1 LIFVI
6 IVPRILAAG
15 NAITLPDMKRLP
27 FWRYLFIIKVMI
39 LAAKFLLLIV
49 LLIMLLRWK
58 VDLSLAVFLVSL
70 LTIVLFAINLKLAA
84 RSAWAGISAGET
96 LELFLIIVLVQTI
109 GAVQKSRRMYDRLV
123 DALNTMIRDKRLV
136 AMASPAIIGFL
147 PMPGGALLSAP
158 LVDVS
163 TAKMK
168 LKPAFNAFL
177 NFWFRHDWELIWP
190 LYAGLLLFQTLSRIP
205 MRRIIL
211 FQLPF
216 SILHIAAGL
225 AVSFWYFRRYGI
237 KREIHSQNNGF
248 HVTVRDFFSGTWP
261 ILAVILLFFVK
272 VPPLLP
278 LPLHWALL
286 LVTVLLSVLK
296 KVGPREIGAI
306 VFAKT
311 TIRSLLVI
319 AAVIVFQR
327 LIEVSA
333 AFDVLKTMNI
343 SLGMAVLF
351 IFLVSFTVAF
361 LTGVNTAYIAI
372 AFPVLLPL
380 IQHLPN
386 YFYLSLYIYVIG
398 FAGILV
404 SPLHLCLV
412 LTNEY
417 FGASLLDVYRYMAIP
432 IFLMIAIAT
441 GLVLIL

>member
-1 LIFVI
+1 
-6 IVPRILAAG
+6 
-15 NAITLPDMKRLP
+15 
-27 FWRYLFIIKVMI
+27 MI
-39 LAAKFLLLIV
+39 LALKFILLVALLILLL
-49 LLIMLLRWK
+49 RRK
-58 VDLSLAVFLVSL
+58 VDLSLAVFVLTL
-70 LTIVLFAINLKLAA
+70 LTVALFAVNPLLAA
-84 RSAWAGISAGET
+84 RSAWQGLGDRET
-96 LELFLIIVLVQTI
+96 LELFLIIVLVQFI
-109 GAVQKSRRMYDRLV
+109 GAVQKSRRMYDRLI
-123 DALNTMIRDKRLV
+123 DSLNTMVGDKRLV
-136 AMASPAIIGFL
+136 AMVSPAIIGFL

-158 LVDVS
+158 LVQIS
-163 TAKMK
+163 TERMR

-190 LYAGLLLFQTLSRIP
+190 LYAGLLLFQAMSRIP

-216 SILHIAAGL
+216 SVLHILMGL
-225 AVSFWYFRRYGI
+225 AVAFLYFRSHDIR
-237 KREIHSQNNGF
+237 REQPGASHGLPA
-248 HVTVRDFFSGTWP
+248 TLRDFFAGTWP
-261 ILAVILLFFVK
+261 ILAVILLFFAK
-272 VPPLLP
+272 LPPLLP

-286 LVTVLLSVLK
+286 LVAAVLSLWK
-296 KVGPREIGAI
+296 KVGVKEIGAI
-306 VFAKT
+306 VFGKT
-311 TIRSLLVI
+311 TVRSLLVI

-327 LIEVSA
+327 VLQVSS
-333 AFDVLKTMNI
+333 AFDTLRTMDI
-343 SLGMAVLF
+343 SLGMVVAF
-351 IFLVSFTVAF
+351 IFLVSFTTAF

-417 FGASLLDVYRYMAIP
+417 FGASLLDVYRYMAVP
-432 IFLMIAIAT
+432 VFVMIALAT

>member
-1 LIFVI
+1 LLFAALLII
-6 IVPRILAAG
+6 IDFPIWSEKL
-15 NAITLPDMKRLP
+15 
-27 FWRYLFIIKVMI
+27 I
-39 LAAKFLLLIV
+39 LAAKFLLLVV
-49 LLIMLLRWK
+49 LLILLLRWK
-58 VDLSLAVFLVSL
+58 VDLSLAVFTITL
-70 LTIVLFAINLKLAA
+70 LTVALFGVNLFKAGA
-84 RSAWAGISAGET
+84 SAWEGVSDPET
-96 LELFLIIVLVQTI
+96 LELFLIIVLVQYI

-123 DALNTMIRDKRLV
+123 DSLNTMVRDKRLV
-136 AMASPAIIGFL
+136 AMVSPAIIGFL

-158 LVDVS
+158 LVQVS
-163 TAKMK
+163 TEKMK
-168 LKPAFNAFL
+168 LQPAFNAFL

-190 LYAGLLLFQTLSRIP
+190 LYAGLLLFQTMSRIP

-216 SILHIAAGL
+216 SILHIVAGL
-225 AVSFWYFRRYGI
+225 AVSFWYFRRHGI
-237 KREIHSQNNGF
+237 EREQPGPSNGIHA
-248 HVTVRDFFSGTWP
+248 TVRDFFSGTWP

-286 LVTVLLSVLK
+286 LVAAVLSVWK
-296 KVGPREIGAI
+296 KVGAKEIGAV
-306 VFAKT
+306 VFAKA

-327 LIEVSA
+327 VIQISS
-333 AFDVLKTMNI
+333 AFDSLKTMDI
-343 SLGMAVLF
+343 SLGMAVAF

-386 YFYLSLYIYVIG
+386 YFYLSLYIYVVG

-432 IFLMIAIAT
+432 ILLMIGIAT

>member
-1 LIFVI
+1 ML
-6 IVPRILAAG
+6 
-15 NAITLPDMKRLP
+15 
-27 FWRYLFIIKVMI
+27 
-39 LAAKFLLLIV
+39 LAAKFLLLVV
-49 LLIMLLRWK
+49 LLILLLRWK
-58 VDLSLAVFLVSL
+58 VDLSLAVFLITL
-70 LTIVLFAINLKLAA
+70 LTIALFGVNLLDAGG
-84 RSAWAGISAGET
+84 RAWAGVIDRET
-96 LELFLIIVLVQTI
+96 LELFLIIVLVQYI
-109 GAVQKSRRMYDRLV
+109 GAVQKSRHMYDRLI
-123 DALNTMIRDKRLV
+123 DSLNTMIRDKRIV
-136 AMASPAIIGFL
+136 AMVSPAIIGFL

-158 LVDVS
+158 LVEVS
-163 TAKMK
+163 TGKMK

-190 LYAGLLLFQTLSRIP
+190 LYAGLLLFQAMSRIP

-216 SILHIAAGL
+216 SLLHITMGL
-225 AVSFWYFRRYGI
+225 VVSFLYFRRHGI
-237 KREIHSQNNGF
+237 RREHPGPSNGIHA
-248 HVTVRDFFSGTWP
+248 TLRDFFAGTWP
-261 ILAVILLFFVK
+261 ILAVILLFFIK

-286 LVTVLLSVLK
+286 LVAAVLSIWK
-296 KVGPREIGAI
+296 KVGPREIAAI
-306 VFAKT
+306 VFGKT
-311 TIRSLLVI
+311 TVRSLLVI

-327 LIEVSA
+327 VLQISS
-333 AFDVLKTMNI
+333 AFDTLKTMNI
-343 SLGMAVLF
+343 SLGLVVLF

-398 FAGILV
+398 YAGILI

-417 FGASLLDVYRYMAIP
+417 FAAPLLEVYRYMAIP
-432 IFLMIAIAT
+432 IFMMIVLAT
-441 GLVLIL
+441 GLVLVL

>member
-1 LIFVI
+1 ML
-6 IVPRILAAG
+6 
-15 NAITLPDMKRLP
+15 
-27 FWRYLFIIKVMI
+27 
-39 LAAKFLLLIV
+39 LAAKFLLLVI
-49 LLIMLLRWK
+49 LLILLLRWK
-58 VDLSLAVFLVSL
+58 VDLSLAVLLITL
-70 LTIVLFAINLKLAA
+70 LTIALFRVNLLKAG
-84 RSAWAGISAGET
+84 RSAWKGIRDRET
-96 LELFLIIVLVQTI
+96 LELFLIIVLVQFV
-109 GAVQKSRRMYDRLV
+109 GAVQKSRRMYDRLI
-123 DALNTMIRDKRLV
+123 DSLNTMIRDKRLV
-136 AMASPAIIGFL
+136 AMVSPAIIGFL

-158 LVDVS
+158 LVQVS
-163 TAKMK
+163 TDRMK

-190 LYAGLLLFQTLSRIP
+190 LYAGLLLFQTMSRIP

-216 SILHIAAGL
+216 SILHILMGL
-225 AVSFWYFRRYGI
+225 AVAFLYFRRHGI
-237 KREIHSQNNGF
+237 RREHPGPSNGF
-248 HVTVRDFFSGTWP
+248 HATARDFFAGTWP
-261 ILAVILLFFVK
+261 ILAVILLYFVK

-286 LVTVLLSVLK
+286 LVAAALSIWK
-296 KVGPREIGAI
+296 KVAPREIGNI
-306 VFAKT
+306 VFGRT

-327 LIEVSA
+327 VLQVSS
-333 AFDVLKTMNI
+333 AFDSLKTMDI
-343 SLGMAVLF
+343 SLGLVVAF

-386 YFYLSLYIYVIG
+386 YFYLSLYIYVVG

-432 IFLMIAIAT
+432 ILTMIALAT
-441 GLVLIL
+441 GLVLVL

>member
-1 LIFVI
+1 L
-6 IVPRILAAG
+6 
-15 NAITLPDMKRLP
+15 
-27 FWRYLFIIKVMI
+27 I
-39 LAAKFLLLIV
+39 LAAKFLLLVV
-49 LLIMLLRWK
+49 LLILLLRWK
-58 VDLSLAVFLVSL
+58 VELSLAVFAVTL
-70 LTIVLFAINLKLAA
+70 LTVALFGVKLLKAGE
-84 RSAWAGISAGET
+84 SAWAGVSDPQT
-96 LELFLIIVLVQTI
+96 LELFLIIILVQYI
-109 GAVQKSRRMYDRLV
+109 GAVQKSRRMYDRLI
-123 DALNTMIRDKRLV
+123 DSLNTMIRDKRLV
-136 AMASPAIIGFL
+136 AMVSPAIIGFL

-158 LVDVS
+158 LVQVS
-163 TAKMK
+163 TDKMK

-190 LYAGLLLFQTLSRIP
+190 LYAGLLLFQTLSRLP

-216 SILHIAAGL
+216 SILHISTGL
-225 AVSFWYFRRYGI
+225 AVSFWYFRRHGI
-237 KREIHSQNNGF
+237 QREYPGASNGIHA
-248 HVTVRDFFSGTWP
+248 TVRDFFSGTWP
-261 ILAVILLFFVK
+261 ILAVVLLFFVK

-286 LVTVLLSVLK
+286 LVAAILSIWK
-296 KVGPREIGAI
+296 KVGAKEIGAVI
-306 VFAKT
+306 FGKS

-327 LIEVSA
+327 VIQISS
-333 AFDVLKTMNI
+333 AFDTLKTMDI
-343 SLGMAVLF
+343 SLGLAVAF
-351 IFLVSFTVAF
+351 IFMVSFTVAF

-386 YFYLSLYIYVIG
+386 YFYLSLYIYVVG

-412 LTNEY
+412 LNNEY

-432 IFLMIAIAT
+432 ILLMIGIAT

>member
-1 LIFVI
+1 MV
-6 IVPRILAAG
+6 LA
-15 NAITLPDMKRLP
+15 
-27 FWRYLFIIKVMI
+27 V
-39 LAAKFLLLIV
+39 KFLLLIV
-49 LLIMLLRWK
+49 LLILLLRWK
-58 VDLSLAVFLVSL
+58 VDLALAVFLVSL
-70 LTIVLFAINLKLAA
+70 LTVALFAINLKLAA
-84 RSAWAGISAGET
+84 RNAWAGIVDRET
-96 LELFLIIVLVQTI
+96 LELFLIIVLVQYI
-109 GAVQKSRRMYDRLV
+109 GAVQKSRHMYDRLIN
-123 DALNTMIRDKRLV
+123 ALNTMIRDKRLV
-136 AMASPAIIGFL
+136 AMVSPAIIGFL

-163 TAKMK
+163 TGKMK

-190 LYAGLLLFQTLSRIP
+190 LYAGLLLFQTMSRIP

-216 SILHIAAGL
+216 SLLHIAMGL
-225 AVSFWYFRRYGI
+225 VVSFLYFRRHGI
-237 KREIHSQNNGF
+237 RREHPGPGNGIHATLS
-248 HVTVRDFFSGTWP
+248 DFLVGTWP

-272 VPPLLP
+272 APPLLP

-286 LVTVLLSVLK
+286 LVAVLLSGLK

-327 LIEVSA
+327 LIEISA
-333 AFDVLKTMNI
+333 AFDVLKSMDI
-343 SLGMAVLF
+343 SLGMVVFF
-351 IFLVSFTVAF
+351 IFLVSFTVGF

-432 IFLMIAIAT
+432 IFVMIAVAT
-441 GLVLIL
+441 GLVMVL

>member
-1 LIFVI
+1 
-6 IVPRILAAG
+6 
-15 NAITLPDMKRLP
+15 
-27 FWRYLFIIKVMI
+27 MI
-39 LAAKFLLLIV
+39 LAVKFLLLVV
-49 LLIMLLRWK
+49 LLILLLRWK
-58 VDLSLAVFLVSL
+58 VDLALAVFLVSL
-70 LTIVLFAINLKLAA
+70 LTVVLFAISMKLAV
-84 RSAWAGISAGET
+84 RSAWEGISARET
-96 LELFLIIVLVQTI
+96 LELFLIIVLVQYI
-109 GAVQKSRRMYDRLV
+109 GAVQKSRRMYDRLI
-123 DALNTMIRDKRLV
+123 DSLNTMIRDKRLV
-136 AMASPAIIGFL
+136 AMVSPAIIGFL

-163 TAKMK
+163 TSKMK

-190 LYAGLLLFQTLSRIP
+190 LYAGLLLFQTMSRIP

-216 SILHIAAGL
+216 SILHIGAGL
-225 AVSFWYFRRYGI
+225 AVSFWYFRRHGI
-237 KREIHSQNNGF
+237 GREHPGPSNGIHA
-248 HVTVRDFFSGTWP
+248 TIRDFFSGTWP

-311 TIRSLLVI
+311 MIRSLLVI

-333 AFDVLKTMNI
+333 AFDVLKTMDI
-343 SLGMAVLF
+343 SLGMVVLF

-432 IFLMIAIAT
+432 VLLMIGIAT

>member
-1 LIFVI
+1 L
-6 IVPRILAAG
+6 
-15 NAITLPDMKRLP
+15 
-27 FWRYLFIIKVMI
+27 I
-39 LAAKFLLLIV
+39 LAAKFLLLVV
-49 LLIMLLRWK
+49 LLILLLRWK
-58 VDLSLAVFLVSL
+58 VDLSLAVLVITL
-70 LTIVLFAINLKLAA
+70 LTVALFRVDLRTAG
-84 RSAWAGISAGET
+84 RSAWEGLRDRET
-96 LELFLIIVLVQTI
+96 LELFLIIVLVQYI
-109 GAVQKSRRMYDRLV
+109 GAVQKSRQMYDRLI
-123 DALNTMIRDKRLV
+123 DSLNTMVRDKRLV
-136 AMASPAIIGFL
+136 AMVSPAIIGFL

-158 LVDVS
+158 LVQVS
-163 TAKMK
+163 TDRMK

-190 LYAGLLLFQTLSRIP
+190 LYAGLLLFQTMSRIP
-205 MRRIIL
+205 MRHIIL

-216 SILHIAAGL
+216 SILHIVMGL
-225 AVSFWYFRRYGI
+225 VVSFLYFRRHGI
-237 KREIHSQNNGF
+237 KREHPGPSNGIHA
-248 HVTVRDFFSGTWP
+248 TVRDFFSGTWP
-261 ILAVILLFFVK
+261 ILAVILLFFIK

-286 LVTVLLSVLK
+286 LVAAILSVWK
-296 KVGPREIGAI
+296 KVGLKEIGAI

-327 LIEVSA
+327 VIQISA
-333 AFDVLKTMNI
+333 AFDTLKTMDI
-343 SLGMAVLF
+343 SLGLVVAF

-432 IFLMIAIAT
+432 IFIMIALAT
-441 GLVLIL
+441 GLVLVL

>member
-1 LIFVI
+1 
-6 IVPRILAAG
+6 
-15 NAITLPDMKRLP
+15 
-27 FWRYLFIIKVMI
+27 MI
-39 LAAKFLLLIV
+39 LALKFIMLVV
-49 LLIMLLRWK
+49 LLILLLRWK
-58 VDLSLAVFLVSL
+58 VELSLAVLAITA
-70 LTIVLFAINLKLAA
+70 LTVVLFRGNLLQAA
-84 RSAWAGISAGET
+84 RSAWQGLSDPET
-96 LELFLIIVLVQTI
+96 LELFLIIVLVQAI
-109 GAVQKSRRMYDRLV
+109 GAVQKSRRMYDRLI
-123 DALNTMIRDKRLV
+123 DSLNTMVRDKRLV
-136 AMASPAIIGFL
+136 AMVSPAIIGFL

-158 LVDVS
+158 LVQVS

-168 LKPAFNAFL
+168 LKPAFSAFL

-216 SILHIAAGL
+216 SFLHVVMGL
-225 AVSFWYFRRYGI
+225 AVAFLYFRRHGVGPDRPAPGNGI
-237 KREIHSQNNGF
+237 HA
-248 HVTVRDFFSGTWP
+248 TARDFFAGTWP
-261 ILAVILLFFVK
+261 ILAVIVLFFAK
-272 VPPLLP
+272 LPPLLP

-286 LVTVLLSVLK
+286 LVTAGLSIWK
-296 KVGPREIGAI
+296 KVGPREIASI
-306 VFAKT
+306 VFGKT

-327 LIEVSA
+327 VLQASS
-333 AFDVLKTMNI
+333 AFDTLRTMDF
-343 SLGMAVLF
+343 SLGMVVVF

-386 YFYLSLYIYVIG
+386 YFYLCLYIYVVG

-404 SPLHLCLV
+404 SPLHLCLI

-417 FGASLLDVYRYMAIP
+417 FGASLLDVYRYMAVP
-432 IFLMIAIAT
+432 IFVMIALAT
-441 GLVLIL
+441 GLVLVL

>member
-1 LIFVI
+1 L
-6 IVPRILAAG
+6 
-15 NAITLPDMKRLP
+15 
-27 FWRYLFIIKVMI
+27 I

-49 LLIMLLRWK
+49 LLVLLLRWK
-58 VDLSLAVFLVSL
+58 IDLSLAVFAISL
-70 LTIVLFAINLKLAA
+70 LTVALFAINLKLAVG
-84 RSAWAGISAGET
+84 SAWAGVSAGET
-96 LELFLIIVLVQTI
+96 LELFLIIVLVQFI
-109 GAVQKSRRMYDRLV
+109 GAVQKSRKMYDRLIES
-123 DALNTMIRDKRLV
+123 LNTMIGDKRLV
-136 AMASPAIIGFL
+136 AMVSPAIVGFL

-163 TAKMK
+163 TARMK

-190 LYAGLLLFQTLSRIP
+190 LYAGLLLFQTMSRIP

-216 SILHIAAGL
+216 SILHIAMGL
-225 AVSFWYFRRYGI
+225 VVSFLYFRRHGI
-237 KREIHSQNNGF
+237 GREQPDSRNGF
-248 HVTVRDFFSGTWP
+248 HATLRDFFAGTWP

-272 VPPLLP
+272 APPLLP

-286 LVTVLLSVLK
+286 LVAAMLSVWK
-296 KVGPREIGAI
+296 KVGPREIGGI

-311 TIRSLLVI
+311 TVRSLLVI

-333 AFDVLKTMNI
+333 AFDVLKTMHI

-351 IFLVSFTVAF
+351 IFLVSFTVGF

-398 FAGILV
+398 YAGILV

-417 FGASLLDVYRYMAIP
+417 FAAPLLEVYRYMAIP
-432 IFLMIAIAT
+432 IIIMIVVAT

>member
-1 LIFVI
+1 L
-6 IVPRILAAG
+6 ILA
-15 NAITLPDMKRLP
+15 
-27 FWRYLFIIKVMI
+27 V
-39 LAAKFLLLIV
+39 KFLLLVV
-49 LLIMLLRWK
+49 LLILLLRWK
-58 VDLSLAVFLVSL
+58 VDLALAVFLVSL
-70 LTIVLFAINLKLAA
+70 LTVVLFAINLKLAA
-84 RSAWAGISAGET
+84 SSAWAGISARET
-96 LELFLIIVLVQTI
+96 LELFLIIVLVQYI
-109 GAVQKSRRMYDRLV
+109 GTVQKSRRMYDRLI
-123 DALNTMIRDKRLV
+123 DSLNTMIRDKRLV
-136 AMASPAIIGFL
+136 AIVSPAIIGFL

-190 LYAGLLLFQTLSRIP
+190 LYAGLLLFQTMSRIP
-205 MRRIIL
+205 MRRIIM

-216 SILHIAAGL
+216 SILHIVAGL
-225 AVSFWYFRRYGI
+225 AVAFWYFRRYGI
-237 KREIHSQNNGF
+237 EREHPGPSSGIHA
-248 HVTVRDFFSGTWP
+248 TVRDFFSGTWP

-272 VPPLLP
+272 IPPLLP

-296 KVGPREIGAI
+296 KVGPREIGSI

-333 AFDVLKTMNI
+333 AFEVLKTMNI
-343 SLGMAVLF
+343 SLGVVVLF

-417 FGASLLDVYRYMAIP
+417 FGASLLDVYRYMAVP
-432 IFLMIAIAT
+432 ILVMILLAT

>member
-1 LIFVI
+1 
-6 IVPRILAAG
+6 
-15 NAITLPDMKRLP
+15 
-27 FWRYLFIIKVMI
+27 MI
-39 LAAKFLLLIV
+39 LAPKFLLLIV
-49 LLIMLLRWK
+49 LLILLLRWK
-58 VDLSLAVFLVSL
+58 VDLALAVFLVSV
-70 LTIVLFAINLKLAA
+70 LTIALFAVNLKLAV
-84 RSAWAGISAGET
+84 RSAWAGISARET
-96 LELFLIIVLVQTI
+96 LELFLIIVLVQFI

-123 DALNTMIRDKRLV
+123 EALNTMIRDKRLV
-136 AMASPAIIGFL
+136 AMVSPAIIGFL

-190 LYAGLLLFQTLSRIP
+190 LYAGLLLFQTMSRIP

-216 SILHIAAGL
+216 SILHIVAGL
-225 AVSFWYFRRYGI
+225 GVSFWYFRRYGI
-237 KREIHSQNNGF
+237 GREHPGPSNGV
-248 HVTVRDFFSGTWP
+248 HATVRDFFSGTWP

-286 LVTVLLSVLK
+286 LVAVLLSVMK
-296 KVGPREIGAI
+296 KVGVREIGTI

-432 IFLMIAIAT
+432 IFVMIALAT
-441 GLVLIL
+441 GLVLVL

>member
-1 LIFVI
+1 ML
-6 IVPRILAAG
+6 
-15 NAITLPDMKRLP
+15 
-27 FWRYLFIIKVMI
+27 
-39 LAAKFLLLIV
+39 LAAKFLLLVV
-49 LLIMLLRWK
+49 LLILLLRRK
-58 VDLSLAVFLVSL
+58 VDLSLAVLAITL
-70 LTIVLFAINLKLAA
+70 LTIALFRVNLVQAGGN
-84 RSAWAGISAGET
+84 AWQGVRDRET
-96 LELFLIIVLVQTI
+96 LELLLIIVLVQYI
-109 GAVQKSRRMYDRLV
+109 GTVQKSRKMYDRLI
-123 DALNTMIRDKRLV
+123 DSLNTMIRDKRLV
-136 AMASPAIIGFL
+136 AMVSPAIIGFL

-158 LVDVS
+158 LVHVS
-163 TAKMK
+163 TEKMK

-190 LYAGLLLFQTLSRIP
+190 LYAGLLLFQTMSRIP

-216 SILHIAAGL
+216 SLLHILMGL
-225 AVSFWYFRRYGI
+225 AVAFLYFRRHNI
-237 KREIHSQNNGF
+237 VRERPGTSNGL
-248 HVTVRDFFSGTWP
+248 HATLRDFFAGTWP
-261 ILAVILLFFVK
+261 ILAVIVLFFAK
-272 VPPLLP
+272 LPPLLP

-286 LVTVLLSVLK
+286 LVAAVLSLWK
-296 KVGPREIGAI
+296 KVGPREIASI
-306 VFAKT
+306 VFGKT

-319 AAVIVFQR
+319 VAVIVFQR
-327 LIEVSA
+327 VLQASS
-333 AFDVLKTMNI
+333 AFDTLKTMDI
-343 SLGMAVLF
+343 SLGMVVFF
-351 IFLVSFTVAF
+351 IFIVSFTVAF

-417 FGASLLDVYRYMAIP
+417 FGASLLAVYRYMAIP
-432 IFLMIAIAT
+432 IALMIIIAT

>member
-1 LIFVI
+1 L
-6 IVPRILAAG
+6 ILA
-15 NAITLPDMKRLP
+15 
-27 FWRYLFIIKVMI
+27 V
-39 LAAKFLLLIV
+39 KFLLLVI
-49 LLIMLLRWK
+49 LLILLLRWK

-70 LTIVLFAINLKLAA
+70 LTIALFAVNLKLAV
-84 RSAWAGISAGET
+84 RSAWQGISAGET
-96 LELFLIIVLVQTI
+96 LELFLIIVLVQYI
-109 GAVQKSRRMYDRLV
+109 GAVQKSRRMYDRLI
-123 DALNTMIRDKRLV
+123 DALNTMVRDKRLV
-136 AMASPAIIGFL
+136 AIVSPAIIGFL

-190 LYAGLLLFQTLSRIP
+190 LYAGLLLFQTMSRIP

-225 AVSFWYFRRYGI
+225 AVSFWYFRHYGI
-237 KREIHSQNNGF
+237 SKEHPGPANGIHA
-248 HVTVRDFFSGTWP
+248 TVRDFISGTWP

-272 VPPLLP
+272 LPPLLP

-296 KVGPREIGAI
+296 KVGLREIGAI

-319 AAVIVFQR
+319 AAVIIFQR

-386 YFYLSLYIYVIG
+386 YFYLALYVYVIG

-417 FGASLLDVYRYMAIP
+417 FGASLLDVYRYMALP
-432 IFLMIAIAT
+432 ILLMIAIAT

>member
-1 LIFVI
+1 
-6 IVPRILAAG
+6 
-15 NAITLPDMKRLP
+15 
-27 FWRYLFIIKVMI
+27 MI
-39 LAAKFLLLIV
+39 LAVKFLLLVV
-49 LLIMLLRWK
+49 LLILLLRWK

-70 LTIVLFAINLKLAA
+70 LTIALFAINLKLAV
-84 RSAWAGISAGET
+84 RSAWEGISARET
-96 LELFLIIVLVQTI
+96 LELFLIIVLVQYI
-109 GAVQKSRRMYDRLV
+109 GAVQKTRRMYDRLV

-136 AMASPAIIGFL
+136 AMVSPAIIGFL

-190 LYAGLLLFQTLSRIP
+190 LYAGLLLFQTMSRIP

-225 AVSFWYFRRYGI
+225 AVSFWYFRRHGI
-237 KREIHSQNNGF
+237 KREIHNQNNGL

-286 LVTVLLSVLK
+286 LVTVLLSLLK
-296 KVGPREIGAI
+296 KVGPREIGSI

-319 AAVIVFQR
+319 AAVIGFQR

-432 IFLMIAIAT
+432 ILLMIGIAT

>member
-1 LIFVI
+1 
-6 IVPRILAAG
+6 
-15 NAITLPDMKRLP
+15 
-27 FWRYLFIIKVMI
+27 MI
-39 LAAKFLLLIV
+39 LALKFLLLVV
-49 LLIMLLRWK
+49 LLILLLRWK
-58 VDLSLAVFLVSL
+58 VDLSLAVLIVTLLTIALFGVSL
-70 LTIVLFAINLKLAA
+70 LRAG
-84 RSAWAGISAGET
+84 RSAWQGVSDRET
-96 LELFLIIVLVQTI
+96 LELFLIIVLVQYI
-109 GAVQKSRRMYDRLV
+109 GAVQKSRRMYDRLIES
-123 DALNTMIRDKRLV
+123 LNTMVRDKRLV
-136 AMASPAIIGFL
+136 AMVAPAIVGFL

-158 LVDVS
+158 LVHVS
-163 TAKMK
+163 TERMK

-190 LYAGLLLFQTLSRIP
+190 LYAGLLLFQTMSRIP

-216 SILHIAAGL
+216 SLLHIAMGL
-225 AVSFWYFRRYGI
+225 VVAFAYFRRHGI
-237 KREIHSQNNGF
+237 FREHPGPRNGLGA
-248 HVTVRDFFSGTWP
+248 TLRDFFAGTWP
-261 ILAVILLFFVK
+261 ILAVIALFFLN

-286 LVTVLLSVLK
+286 LVAAVLTVWK
-296 KVGPREIGAI
+296 KVKAREMAAI
-306 VFAKT
+306 VFGKST
-311 TIRSLLVI
+311 VRSLLVI

-327 LIEVSA
+327 VLQASS
-333 AFDVLKTMNI
+333 AFDTLRTMHF
-343 SLGMAVLF
+343 SLGLVVAF
-351 IFLVSFTVAF
+351 IFLVSFTVGF

-417 FGASLLDVYRYMAIP
+417 FGASLLEVYRYMAVP
-432 IFLMIAIAT
+432 IFVMIALAT

>member
-1 LIFVI
+1 L
-6 IVPRILAAG
+6 
-15 NAITLPDMKRLP
+15 
-27 FWRYLFIIKVMI
+27 I

-49 LLIMLLRWK
+49 LLILLLRWK
-58 VDLSLAVFLVSL
+58 VDLSLAVALVSL
-70 LTIVLFAINLKLAA
+70 LTIALFAINLKLAA
-84 RSAWAGISAGET
+84 RSAWRGISDRET
-96 LELFLIIVLVQTI
+96 LELFLIIVLVQFI
-109 GAVQKSRRMYDRLV
+109 GAVQKSRHMYDRLV
-123 DALNTMIRDKRLV
+123 EALNTMIRDKRLV
-136 AMASPAIIGFL
+136 AMVSPAIIGFL

-163 TAKMK
+163 TNKMK

-216 SILHIAAGL
+216 SILHIVAGL
-225 AVSFWYFRRYGI
+225 GVSFWYFHRHGI
-237 KREIHSQNNGF
+237 QRDIHSQKNGF
-248 HVTVRDFFSGTWP
+248 HATVRDFFSGTWP

-286 LVTVLLSVLK
+286 LVTAVLSVWK
-296 KVGPREIGAI
+296 KVKLKEIGAI
-306 VFAKT
+306 IFGKT

-327 LIEVSA
+327 LIEISA
-333 AFDVLKTMNI
+333 AFDVLKTMHI

-351 IFLVSFTVAF
+351 IFMVSFTVAF

-432 IFLMIAIAT
+432 ILLMIAIAT

>member
-1 LIFVI
+1 ML
-6 IVPRILAAG
+6 
-15 NAITLPDMKRLP
+15 
-27 FWRYLFIIKVMI
+27 
-39 LAAKFLLLIV
+39 LAAKFLLLVV
-49 LLIMLLRWK
+49 LLVLLLRWK
-58 VDLSLAVFLVSL
+58 VDLSLSVSIITLLTVFLFQVNL
-70 LTIVLFAINLKLAA
+70 LKAG
-84 RSAWAGISAGET
+84 RSAWEGVSDRET
-96 LELFLIIVLVQTI
+96 LELFLIIVLVQYI
-109 GAVQKSRRMYDRLV
+109 GAVQKSRRMYDRLI
-123 DALNTMIRDKRLV
+123 DALNTMVRDKRLV
-136 AMASPAIIGFL
+136 AMVSPAIIGFL

-158 LVDVS
+158 LVQVS
-163 TAKMK
+163 TDKMK

-190 LYAGLLLFQTLSRIP
+190 LYAGLLLFQTMSRIP
-205 MRRIIL
+205 LRRIIL

-216 SILHIAAGL
+216 SLLHIAMGL
-225 AVSFWYFRRYGI
+225 AVAFWYFRRHGI
-237 KREIHSQNNGF
+237 RREHPNTSNGL
-248 HVTVRDFFSGTWP
+248 HATARDFFAGTWP

-272 VPPLLP
+272 LPPLLP
-278 LPLHWALL
+278 LPLHWALM
-286 LVTVLLSVLK
+286 LVAAVLSIWK
-296 KVGPREIGAI
+296 KVGLREIGTI
-306 VFAKT
+306 VFGKT

-327 LIEVSA
+327 IIQISA
-333 AFDVLKTMNI
+333 AFDTIKSMDI
-343 SLGMAVLF
+343 SLSLVVAF

-386 YFYLSLYIYVIG
+386 YFYLSLYMYIIG

-417 FGASLLDVYRYMAIP
+417 FGASLLEVYRYMAVP
-432 IFLMIAIAT
+432 IFIMIALAT

>member
-1 LIFVI
+1 
-6 IVPRILAAG
+6 
-15 NAITLPDMKRLP
+15 M
-27 FWRYLFIIKVMI
+27 
-39 LAAKFLLLIV
+39 
-49 LLIMLLRWK
+49 
-58 VDLSLAVFLVSL
+58 
-70 LTIVLFAINLKLAA
+70 
-84 RSAWAGISAGET
+84 
-96 LELFLIIVLVQTI
+96 
-109 GAVQKSRRMYDRLV
+109 
-123 DALNTMIRDKRLV
+123 
-136 AMASPAIIGFL
+136 
-147 PMPGGALLSAP
+147 
-158 LVDVS
+158 
-163 TAKMK
+163 
-168 LKPAFNAFL
+168 
-177 NFWFRHDWELIWP
+177 
-190 LYAGLLLFQTLSRIP
+190 
-205 MRRIIL
+205 
-211 FQLPF
+211 
-216 SILHIAAGL
+216 
-225 AVSFWYFRRYGI
+225 
-237 KREIHSQNNGF
+237 
-248 HVTVRDFFSGTWP
+248 
-261 ILAVILLFFVK
+261 
-272 VPPLLP
+272 PPLLP

-286 LVTVLLSVLK
+286 LVAVLLSLLK
-296 KVGPREIGAI
+296 KVGPREIGSI

-417 FGASLLDVYRYMAIP
+417 FGASLLDVYRYMAVP
-432 IFLMIAIAT
+432 ILVMILSPP
-441 GLVLIL
+441 GWC